1 MCFMFCVYLV
11 NTTFTLF
18 HVEEHQVAW
27 PDTVQRKPAE
37 EWDNP
42 SVTSYLLYSTAQLQ
56 GCAVEHRHTTHGNCS
71 LNVFLQSSKHWLLH
85 CYSSCNIKDIV
96 YWGDQFSLIENC
108 GKCNMKV
115 TTHWKYSTSI
125 DSFAQQANTCTFPSI
140 SIRGGER
147 KLQMHGIS
155 TNISVHFDWYCLC
168 LPHRIVCTTFPRL
181 L

>member
-1 MCFMFCVYLV
+1 MFYVLCVPSEYHIHTVPCGRTPSRVARYCSEKACRGVGQSFSNCLFM
-11 NTTFTLF
+11 
-18 HVEEHQVAW
+18 
-27 PDTVQRKPAE
+27 
-37 EWDNP
+37 
-42 SVTSYLLYSTAQLQ
+42 YSTAQQQ
-56 GCAVEHRHTTHGNCS
+56 GWAVEHRHTTHGNCS

-125 DSFAQQANTCTFPSI
+125 GSFTQQANTCTFPSI

-147 KLQMHGIS
+147 KFQMHGIS
-155 TNISVHFDWYCLC
+155 TNISVNFDWYCLC